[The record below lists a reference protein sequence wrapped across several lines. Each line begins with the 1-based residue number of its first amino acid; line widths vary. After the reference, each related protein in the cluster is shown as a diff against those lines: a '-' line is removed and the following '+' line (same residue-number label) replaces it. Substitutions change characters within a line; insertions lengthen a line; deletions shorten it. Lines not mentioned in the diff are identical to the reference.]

1 MPDDQDQS
9 SEQAP
14 QHVLRAAIIPIRLD
28 MTEADKQIEKLE
40 ERIASLSDK
49 AKIVTPDKSASDPAP
64 LPKPNQPTT
73 QTPQPAASI
82 SATDLKILEAVSLL
96 HDVLEEIRNIK
107 QTIEDMKQ

>member
-9 SEQAP
+9 SDQAP

-40 ERIASLSDK
+40 ERIKSLADK
-49 AKIVTPDKSASDPAP
+49 AKIVTPDKPQNDPAT

-73 QTPQPAASI
+73 QNPQPAASG
-82 SATDLKILEAVSLL
+82 SVTDLKILEAVSLL
-96 HDVLEEIRNIK
+96 HDITEEIRNIK